1 MLSSLSLDF
10 VLVESCRKTVT
21 GHWYLAQTLEVE
33 SRDTLTALLAES
45 RRLGIPTVYWH
56 TEDLAYWEH
65 YADFATGFDALY
77 CADPRVAE
85 RFVAGGVSAQ
95 VLLPAAQPRI
105 YNGFRQSREVG
116 ALSIPVLFDGLGD
129 IIRHG
134 DALQVLLSLRDRGL
148 KIIDSRNQ
156 IYRTKVQTLTDYA
169 DCVLGCV
176 TRLGRLGALKYAE
189 SCVALETTLATRTA
203 AEWQAVETASCR
215 LATAYLGAAD
225 SDTMRGALYTGCKDD
240 ASLLEQIDAWQSDW
254 LERDIAA
261 HLAWRQVHES
271 HGYVHRLSTICADLG
286 VAFSV
291 GRVSSGEHCDGDL
304 SSGRCWVVA
313 WRISGPRRGRTR
325 N

>member
-1 MLSSLSLDF
+1 M
-10 VLVESCRKTVT
+10 
-21 GHWYLAQTLEVE
+21 
-33 SRDTLTALLAES
+33 
-45 RRLGIPTVYWH
+45 
-56 TEDLAYWEH
+56 
-65 YADFATGFDALY
+65 
-77 CADPRVAE
+77 
-85 RFVAGGVSAQ
+85 
-95 VLLPAAQPRI
+95 LLPAAQPRI

-286 VAFSV
+286 VAFPWEEYPRASIV
-291 GRVSSGEHCDGDL
+291 TATYRPEML
-304 SSGRCWVVA
+304 GRCVENFRSQTWPNKELILVLNSDELELPSIPGVDTGA
-313 WRISGPRRGRTR
+313 EDIKVLRTPREQFTGGCLEPRYRGIDRYVLVQAG
-325 N
+325 